1 MIRPFPFR
9 PVADLHSRAQ
19 DVNKEIELDIDQLD
33 QRTLLALYRFVCPSN
48 VGRKPKN
55 ASRRSNGGGSA
66 GQQPGPSKRKNL
78 DEMKESERIEMLEAR
93 LREFDQSQS
102 QQQQPQSAPDS
113 RRDSG
118 VPLPEDQASSD
129 SSSESESSDSDEE

>member
-1 MIRPFPFR
+1 M
-9 PVADLHSRAQ
+9 D
-19 DVNKEIELDIDQLD
+19 EI
-33 QRTLLALYRFVCPSN
+33 
-48 VGRKPKN
+48 
-55 ASRRSNGGGSA
+55 
-66 GQQPGPSKRKNL
+66 
-78 DEMKESERIEMLEAR
+78 KESERIEMLEAR

-102 QQQQPQSAPDS
+102 HQPPQQPASAPDS